1 MSPQNIDELL
11 LKAQAA
17 HQSKNTLLAKKL
29 YLKVLKKNP
38 RTSTAHNNLA
48 AIFLA
53 EKKLDKATYHFN
65 QACLTD
71 PNNSNYYI
79 NLAKTLEIK
88 SDWKNAALAWKSVYK
103 KEPDNKTAF
112 VRFLT
117 TALKSDTYESSSINV
132 LPDDSVPISKILFAS
147 IFIRYAQ
154 QSSHNA
160 ESTNTCL
167 TYILNYY
174 SQTTLSPKEQ
184 IAELRINQDEDC
196 HLIAFLEKLL
206 DIGFYNH
213 IIDHLFFLIL
223 NSSCKRRSSR
233 LIGLQGIGLQR
244 IGQNETALRLLHN
257 SYQTDSSDVF
267 IHEYYSLALALTGHL
282 SEAFKI
288 SVKHDL
294 LNVVS
299 GVLAFQSC
307 DFYKAWKIYNSSCT
321 HALRDPNLP
330 TIDSLSLIKDK
341 KILIYRD
348 QGLGD
353 EIMFLSCLE
362 DVLLLSPKQIIY
374 ECDPRLKHLIQR
386 SFPSIITVDSVD
398 DSFSYLNSM
407 GPVDY
412 AVRLSFLPS
421 LFRLSLEDFSKQKHP
436 YLSADP
442 GTANFWKSRL
452 DQLPKQLNV
461 GFAWKGGINFKR
473 GFKLDQLPLLKPLF
487 KIPNINWINLQYGDT
502 QEETS
507 FISSNFSAT
516 LHHWDDLDYTNDI
529 VNLTGLIS
537 QLDLVIQ
544 VNNTSFHLAGALGK
558 TAWAILPFHSFDMR
572 WYVDSESNQFPWYP
586 NARLFRQT
594 EGQTLEQLISDVSL
608 SLLNFG
614 KKND

>member
-1 MSPQNIDELL
+1 MCPQNTDELL
-11 LKAQAA
+11 LQAQTA
-17 HQSKNTLLAKKL
+17 HQSKNTILAKKL

-65 QACLTD
+65 QACLAD

-88 SDWKNAALAWKSVYK
+88 SDWKNAALAWESVYK

-132 LPDDSVPISKILFAS
+132 LTDDTVPISKILFAS

-154 QSSHNA
+154 QSSHNTD
-160 ESTNTCL
+160 SINTCL
-167 TYILNYY
+167 TYIHNYY
-174 SQTTLSPKEQ
+174 SQITLSPREQ
-184 IAELRINQDEDC
+184 IVELRINQDEDC

-213 IIDHLFFLIL
+213 IIDHLFSLTL
-223 NSSCKRRSSR
+223 NATCKRRSSR

-244 IGQNETALRLLHN
+244 IGQNETALQLLHN
-257 SYQTDSSDVF
+257 SYRTDSSDLF
-267 IHEYYSLALALTGHL
+267 IREYFSLALALTGHL
-282 SEAFKI
+282 NEAFKF
-288 SVKHDL
+288 SVKHEL
-294 LNVVS
+294 INVVS
-299 GVLAFQSC
+299 GVLAFKAG
-307 DFYKAWKIYNSSCT
+307 DFDNAWKIYNASCA
-321 HALRDPNLP
+321 HALRDPKLP
-330 TIDSLSLIKDK
+330 TMDSFPLVKDK

-362 DVLLLSPKQIIY
+362 DILQLAPKELIY
-374 ECDPRLKHLIQR
+374 ECAPRLKHTIQR
-386 SFPSIITVDSVD
+386 NFPSITTVDSAD
-398 DSFSYLNSM
+398 DSFSYLDSM
-407 GPVDY
+407 PPVDY
-412 AVRLSFLPS
+412 AIRLSFLPS
-421 LFRLSLEDFSKQKHP
+421 LFRLSLEDFSKRNKP
-436 YLSADP
+436 YLSAEPDI
-442 GTANFWKSRL
+442 ANFWKSRL
-452 DQLPKQLNV
+452 DQLPRQLNV

-473 GFKLDQLPLLKPLF
+473 GFKHDQLPLLKPLF
-487 KIPNINWINLQYGDT
+487 EIPNINWINLQYGDI

-507 FISSNFSAT
+507 FISSNFGAT
-516 LHHWDDLDYTNDI
+516 LQHWDDLDYTNDI
-529 VNLTGLIS
+529 DSLIGLIS

-558 TAWAILPFHSFDMR
+558 TVWGILPFQSFDMR
-572 WYVDSESNQFPWYP
+572 WFIDSESNQFPWYP
-586 NARLFRQT
+586 KARLFRQT
-594 EGQTLEQLISDVSL
+594 EGQTLEQLVSDVSL
-608 SLLNFG
+608 ALLNFG

>member
-1 MSPQNIDELL
+1 MSPQNTDELL
-11 LKAQAA
+11 LKAQTA

-38 RTSTAHNNLA
+38 SAATANNNLA

-65 QACLTD
+65 QACQAD
-71 PNNSNYYI
+71 PKNSSYFI

-88 SDWKNAALAWKSVYK
+88 SDWKNAASVWETVYK
-103 KEPDNKTAF
+103 KEPDNKIAF
-112 VRFLT
+112 IKFLT
-117 TALKSDTYESSSINV
+117 NALKSDIYESSFINA
-132 LPDDSVPISKILFAS
+132 LLDDTVPISKILFAS

-154 QSSHNA
+154 QSSHNTD
-160 ESTNTCL
+160 SINTCL
-167 TYILNYY
+167 TYIHDYY
-174 SQTTLSPKEQ
+174 SQTTLTPREQ

-213 IIDHLFFLIL
+213 IIDHLFFLTL

-244 IGQNETALRLLHN
+244 LGQNETALRLLHN
-257 SYQTDSSDVF
+257 SYQKDSSDVF

-282 SEAFKI
+282 SKAFKI

-307 DFYKAWKIYNSSCT
+307 DFDKAWKIYNSSCT
-321 HALRDPNLP
+321 HALRDPKLP
-330 TIDSLSLIKDK
+330 TIDSFSLIKDK

-362 DVLLLSPKQIIY
+362 DVLQLGPKQIIY

-386 SFPSIITVDSVD
+386 SFPNIITVDSVD
-398 DSFSYLNSM
+398 DSFSYLDGM
-407 GPVDY
+407 TPVDY
-412 AVRLSFLPS
+412 AVRLSSLPS
-421 LFRLSLEDFSKQKHP
+421 LFRLSLEDFSKRKQP
-436 YLSADP
+436 YLSAEP
-442 GTANFWKSRL
+442 EIANFWKSRF

-473 GFKLDQLPLLKPLF
+473 GFKLDQFLLLKPLF
-487 KIPNINWINLQYGDT
+487 ELHNINWINLQYGDI

-507 FISSNFSAT
+507 FISSNFGAT

-529 VNLTGLIS
+529 DSLIGLTS

-558 TAWAILPFHSFDMR
+558 TVWGILPFQSFDMR
-572 WYVDSESNQFPWYP
+572 WFVDSESNQFPWYP

-594 EGQTLEQLISDVSL
+594 EGQTLEQLVSDVSL
-608 SLLNFG
+608 ALLNFG